1 MNDEIAAILEQARL
15 FVLQHAPGD
24 LLTEAIPFGIL
35 CLVAGIGLSV
45 LGAKLGRFGI
55 TCAFAALGAGIGTF
69 FARETGFSTPA
80 CGLVG
85 ALMVGVIGFHT
96 FRLWV
101 GLLVAVVLSS
111 AVLGVFGYQ
120 RVIPHVA
127 EFQRVGIAP
136 TTEASGTFVLP
147 SPEKQEAYL
156 KRTPRQWA
164 EEFWAFVAEKDG
176 QIGQRTRSLAL
187 AAMITGLCLG
197 VLAVRWALILSTALV
212 GTALVSTGIATILTQ
227 SVPESCAAF
236 GQHPNVV
243 GIGMGAFLVSSLI
256 LQTMLTRKAPSGNSE
271 AKAKS

>member
-15 FVLQHAPGD
+15 FVLQHAPSD
-24 LLTEAIPFGIL
+24 LLEEAIPFGII

-55 TCAFAALGAGIGTF
+55 TCAFAVLGAVIGTF
-69 FARETGFSTPA
+69 FARETGFSMPA

-85 ALMVGVIGFHT
+85 ALMVGVIGYHT

-120 RVIPHVA
+120 RVVPHVA
-127 EFQRVGIAP
+127 EFQQISLASTAEP
-136 TTEASGTFVLP
+136 SGTFVVP

-187 AAMITGLCLG
+187 GAMITGLCLG

-212 GTALVSTGIATILTQ
+212 GTALVSTGIAALLTQ
-227 SVPESCAAF
+227 SVPKSCAAF
-236 GQHPNVV
+236 EQHPNVV

-256 LQTMLTRKAPSGNSE
+256 VQTMLTRKAPSGKSE
-271 AKAKS
+271 AKAKY

>member
-1 MNDEIAAILEQARL
+1 MNEDIAAILEQARL

-24 LLTEAIPFGIL
+24 LLREAVPFGIV

-55 TCAFAALGAGIGTF
+55 TCAFAVLGAVIGTF

-85 ALMVGVIGFHT
+85 ALMVGVIGYHT

-127 EFQRVGIAP
+127 EFQQVSVTP
-136 TTEASGTFVLP
+136 TAESSGTFVLP

-164 EEFWAFVAEKDG
+164 EDFWAFVAEKDG

-187 AAMITGLCLG
+187 GAMITGLCLG
-197 VLAVRWALILSTALV
+197 VLAVRWALIISTALV
-212 GTALVSTGIATILTQ
+212 GTALVSTGIAAVLTQ
-227 SVPESCAAF
+227 SVPDSCAAF
-236 GQHPNVV
+236 EQHPNVV

-256 LQTMLTRKAPSGNSE
+256 VQTMLTRKAPSGKSE